1 MEQAGAYK
9 MYLQSD
15 TGSVPRRSAHRY
27 KQQHLV
33 LNDSAR
39 SANAEMLAE
48 APEPTASPE
57 PALLPA
63 STSLAGWQGDDLG
76 GTANPALKAGPVTF
90 EQNTP
95 TRQPPQPAVSGPTCG
110 DSPQQDPMMQPLFP
124 GALVTHE
131 ESLLL
136 LMAHVLRHHGSKEAT
151 ESLLKLLQCHT
162 KLHSCSVDAVQKWL
176 TGREAGKG
184 NRVKKTDTPLVVP
197 TALDDEGH
205 SG

>member
-1 MEQAGAYK
+1 MQV
-9 MYLQSD
+9 
-15 TGSVPRRSAHRY
+15 T
-27 KQQHLV
+27 
-33 LNDSAR
+33 DSLTIDSENGQFIYR

-110 DSPQQDPMMQPLFP
+110 DSPQQDPMVCFFF
-124 GALVTHE
+124 AI
-131 ESLLL
+131 
-136 LMAHVLRHHGSKEAT
+136 
-151 ESLLKLLQCHT
+151 
-162 KLHSCSVDAVQKWL
+162 
-176 TGREAGKG
+176 
-184 NRVKKTDTPLVVP
+184 
-197 TALDDEGH
+197 
-205 SG
+205 